1 MFKQLEQEKQGQNS
15 SPDKNLGIGVLG
27 VKGGVGATTLAI
39 NLATALAELAQRE
52 NSRSCLLDL
61 NLQQP
66 DIACLLNV
74 KPKYSLSE
82 LILRADH
89 LNADLVDACLAT
101 KPLTNNSHALNLN
114 LLCPPLTIDDALAI
128 KGSQLESLTTHLLN
142 LHSRQYWTIDLPK
155 TIDHNLVS
163 IIDNLERLVLVL
175 EPTMACLAALNRWLG
190 VLRELEFPQDKL
202 YLVLNR
208 ANGKIKEIEA
218 QLKDSIKGLQIIKI
232 ANAYEMAEAA
242 TIDGVALIE
251 KYARSQYAKDLH
263 NLTDSLKLS
272 LTRVE

>member
-1 MFKQLEQEKQGQNS
+1 MFKQLEQQNPS
-15 SPDKNLGIGVLG
+15 TSVNKNLGIGVLG

-52 NSRSCLLDL
+52 NARSCLLDL

-82 LILRADH
+82 LILRAEH
-89 LNADLVDACLAT
+89 LNADILDACLAT
-101 KPLTNNSHALNLN
+101 KPITNNSQTLNLN
-114 LLCPPLTIDDALAI
+114 LLSPPLKIDDALAI
-128 KGSQLESLTTHLLN
+128 KGNQLESLTAHLLN
-142 LHSRQYWTIDLPK
+142 LHCGQYWTIDLPK

-163 IIDNLERLVLVL
+163 MLDNLEKLVLVL

-190 VLRELEFPQDKL
+190 VLKELEFPQDKL

-208 ANGKIKEIEA
+208 ANGKIKEIET
-218 QLKDSIKGLQIIKI
+218 QLKDSIKGLPIIKV

-251 KYARSQYAKDLH
+251 KYSRSQYAKDLQ

-272 LTRVE
+272 LARVE